1 MTILIVLLCIIL
13 LVLLITLGKI
23 NSFLSFL
30 IVSLLAGWLL
40 NIPLNKIVHSVQ
52 QGIGDVLGSLVI
64 IICLG
69 AMLGKLVAESGAAQ
83 RITSTLRKSFGEKNI
98 QWALMVTGFIVGLP
112 LFFDVSFVLMIPLVF
127 SVVYQYKLPAV
138 YVGLPMMAALSV
150 THGFLPP
157 HPAPASLVAQF
168 GANMGLTLL
177 YGLIIAIPAVILAG
191 PVFAQTVK
199 GIRSTPLQ
207 TFLPKYIP
215 EEKMPGFTNSFIT
228 SLLPVILLIISTLIT
243 FMDIRSEY
251 IKSVFA
257 FFGNPVVV
265 MVIALAVATYTL
277 GIRMGKSMTEIMN
290 HYGDAVKDISLILLI
305 IAGAGALKQVFIDSG
320 VNKQVADS
328 LNGLSISPL
337 VLGWLIAA
345 VIRVCVG
352 SATVAGLTAASI
364 VAPIIIQTHTNPNLM
379 VLSVGAGSLFF
390 SHVNDG
396 GFWLFKEYF
405 NITVKE
411 TFLSWS
417 LMETIISIAG
427 LAGVMILHIFI

>member
-1 MTILIVLLCIIL
+1 MTILIVLFCIL
-13 LVLLITLGKI
+13 LLVVLITWGKI
-23 NSFLSFL
+23 NSFLAFL
-30 IVSLLAGWLL
+30 VVSLLAGWLL
-40 NIPLNKIVHSVQ
+40 GIPLTKVVHSVQ
-52 QGIGDVLGSLVI
+52 QGIGDVLGSLVV

-83 RITSTLRKSFGEKNI
+83 RITSTLRGAFGEKNI

-168 GANMGLTLL
+168 NANMGLTLL
-177 YGLIIAIPAVILAG
+177 YGLAIAIPAVILAG
-191 PVFAQTVK
+191 PVFAQTLK
-199 GIRSTPLQ
+199 GIKSTPLQ
-207 TFLPKYIP
+207 TFLPKNIP
-215 EEKMPGFTNSFIT
+215 EEKMPGFANSFIT
-228 SLLPVILLIISTLIT
+228 SLLPVLLLIISTLIT
-243 FMDIRSEY
+243 FINIRSEY
-251 IKSVFA
+251 VRSIFS

-265 MVIALAVATYTL
+265 MLIALTVATFTL
-277 GIRMGKSMTEIMN
+277 GIGMGRKMTDIMN
-290 HYGDAVKDISLILLI
+290 HYADAVKDISLILLI

-320 VNKQVADS
+320 VNQQVAAS
-328 LNGLSISPL
+328 LNGLSINPL
-337 VLGWLIAA
+337 ILGWLIAA

-364 VAPIIIQTHTNPNLM
+364 VAPILIQTHTNPNLM
-379 VLSVGAGSLFF
+379 VLAVGAGSLMF

-417 LMETIISIAG
+417 LMETIISVAG
-427 LAGVMILHIFI
+427 LAGVMILHLFL

>member
-1 MTILIVLLCIIL
+1 MTILIVLLCIVL
-13 LVLLITLGKI
+13 LVLLITWGKI
-23 NSFLSFL
+23 NSFLAFL
-30 IVSLLAGWLL
+30 VASLLAGWLL

-138 YVGLPMMAALSV
+138 YVGIPMMAALSV

-177 YGLIIAIPAVILAG
+177 YGLIVAIPAVIIAG
-191 PVFAQTVK
+191 PLFAKTLK
-199 GIRSTPLQ
+199 GIKSTPLQ

-215 EEKMPGFTNSFIT
+215 EEKMPGFANSFFT

-251 IKSVFA
+251 VRSVFA

-265 MVIALAVATYTL
+265 MVIALAVATYSL

-328 LNGLSISPL
+328 LNGLSMSPL

-345 VIRVCVG
+345 VIRICVG

-364 VAPIIIQTHTNPNLM
+364 VAPILIQTHTNPNLM
-379 VLSVGAGSLFF
+379 VLSVGAGSLMF

-405 NITVKE
+405 NITVKQ

-417 LMETIISIAG
+417 LMETIISFAG